1 MSGVYIFGGVAGP
14 TLYRVAGPLNYPGRL
29 SPIAIDNAIKKI
41 KELEPLRYVNESNIL
56 VPVGVIIAKRLIESY
71 KVLGQKVDKT
81 GDTLYEE
88 YEQQYGDD
96 KEYEQ
101 RYGYDKAVIMLAHN
115 LLQVTK
121 QLESVTETVL
131 KNLGDAPLK
140 NNAPLRF

>member
-1 MSGVYIFGGVAGP
+1 MSLLP
-14 TLYRVAGPLNYPGRL
+14 TGIRDLLPTGIR
-29 SPIAIDNAIKKI
+29 DAIKKI

-81 GDTLYEE
+81 GDKLYGE
-88 YEQQYGDD
+88 YKNYYYED
-96 KEYEQ
+96 KEYENL
-101 RYGYDKAVIMLAHN
+101 YGYDKAVIMLAHN

-131 KNLGDAPLK
+131 KKLGYAPLK